1 MTRGTAEPAARAAAG
16 SWAGSR
22 SGRSARSDGS
32 ARLARSGGSARSARA
47 AALRARLRVPADCTW
62 LGLAL
67 VVLAAVVLVG
77 LPEPVRAPASAAPL
91 TLGEAFPGARTSS
104 ATGGAHTPLAYLDL
118 DTPVSVTNAG
128 DVVRLV
134 VGDRVVRELPAAGS
148 PRFAVATPPD
158 ALVWL
163 ELSDVTATGSL
174 WRSGPRGE
182 DPTRVTADTGRVVLL
197 DSQYDLVV
205 HDGLASWA
213 TVVGEDTE
221 VRTVPVAGGPVGA
234 VRLSG
239 RYTLSAW
246 PWATAAEVE
255 AAGSSRLADLR
266 TGAVTTVRG
275 EGVELVDCTPEW
287 CRVQVL
293 RQSGTARLDLM
304 RPDGSSR
311 RRVGGREVRPAVVD
325 VVLLDRFAVVVD
337 DGRGALALYDTRGD
351 RTADLATGFG
361 TVLARGPFVWWS
373 TGENTAL
380 TWHVVDLRTL

>member
-1 MTRGTAEPAARAAAG
+1 MTRGTTEPAARARATG
-16 SWAGSR
+16 GSR
-22 SGRSARSDGS
+22 SGGSARSARSGG
-32 ARLARSGGSARSARA
+32 SGGSARSARA

-221 VRTVPVAGGPVGA
+221 VRTVPVAGGPVGV